1 MQDTTPLVPH
11 SKDSFYG
18 KLRKPKS
25 KDIRPR
31 KYLFPVEVDKLLKA
45 AKQSGRYG
53 HRDYVL
59 LLVMYRHGLRVS
71 EAVNLQW
78 SQISFESGAMDV
90 TRLKGGIDSVH
101 PLQADELRALRKL
114 QRTTQSPYVFMT
126 ERKSP
131 ISTSSVRKIIKRAGE
146 KAGIAF
152 PVCPHMLRH
161 STGHTLANKG
171 KDTRSLQVYLGHV
184 NIQHTVGYTAVAAN
198 RFKDFWKD

>member
-1 MQDTTPLVPH
+1 MQDTTPLVVDKQ
-11 SKDSFYG
+11 SSFYG

-31 KYLFPVEVDKLLKA
+31 KYLFPTEVEKLLKA

-59 LLVMYRHGLRVS
+59 LLIMYRHGLRVG

-78 SQISFESGAMDV
+78 SQVSFEGGVIDV
-90 TRLKGGIDSVH
+90 TRLKGGLDSVH

-114 QRTTQSPYVFMT
+114 QRSTQSTFIFMT

-146 KAGIAF
+146 KAGIPF

-161 STGHTLANKG
+161 STGHTLASKG
-171 KDTRSLQVYLGHV
+171 RDTRSLQVYLGHV
-184 NIQHTVGYTAVAAN
+184 NIQHTTLYTAIAPN

>member
-1 MQDTTPLVPH
+1 MQDTTPLVLDG
-11 SKDSFYG
+11 KESFYG

-31 KYLFPVEVDKLLKA
+31 KYLFPNEVEKLLKA

-59 LLVMYRHGLRVS
+59 LLVMYRHGLRVG
-71 EAVNLQW
+71 EAVNLLW
-78 SQISFESGAMDV
+78 SQISFESGVLDV
-90 TRLKGGIDSVH
+90 NRLKGGIDSVH

-114 QRTTQSPYVFMT
+114 KQSSPYVFMT

-146 KAGIAF
+146 KAGISF

-161 STGHTLANKG
+161 STGHALANKG